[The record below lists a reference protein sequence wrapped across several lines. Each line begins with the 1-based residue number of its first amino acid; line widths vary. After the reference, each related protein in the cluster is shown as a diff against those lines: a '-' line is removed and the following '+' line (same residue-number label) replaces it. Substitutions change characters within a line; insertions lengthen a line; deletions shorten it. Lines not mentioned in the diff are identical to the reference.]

1 MRCSLGIVGSELML
15 PGFSDTH
22 FSYIKE
28 KLWIYNI
35 KVNSA
40 TYIEDDINSI
50 KNFLNFSFKNS
61 EFVILTGGLGPTE
74 DDVTKDA
81 VALFLKTNLTYN
93 SKIEKKILEKF
104 SKMGKKPPENS
115 FKQALIIK
123 GAQLIQNQ
131 VGIAP
136 GQFIEIDERKILLL
150 PGPPDELKNV
160 FENFLKK
167 FGNNFKSKII
177 TSRYK
182 LAEVVEPE
190 VDEFLSRIK
199 EKIKNVNYTILSKSG
214 DIEVIASANNF
225 ETLKEFEDEL
235 RKKFKREF
243 YSTKGEKLED
253 VVSNILKKRNLTI
266 SCAESCTGGYLSK
279 TLTDIPGS
287 SAYFLG
293 SIVAYNNRI
302 KIENLGID
310 KNAIEKYGAVS
321 SQVAIL
327 MAIKIKERFKSD
339 IGVGITG
346 IAGPSGG
353 TKEKPVGTVYIAV
366 SRNKKVKVKKF
377 LISGNRNRIRF
388 GTVMRALNMVRKSLI
403 EEKN

>member
-190 VDEFLSRIK
+190 VDEFLCRIK

-214 DIEVIASANNF
+214 DIEVIASADDIDA
-225 ETLKEFEDEL
+225 LKEFEDKL
-235 RKKFKREF
+235 REKFKREF